1 MGRIG
6 NIINRKGKQ
15 DAKRA
20 SVFTKHAR
28 AITVAAKEGGADPEY
43 NAALK
48 TAIDKAKADNMP
60 NDNIKRAIDK
70 GAGAGGGED
79 YFSNTYEGYG
89 PGGVAVIVET
99 LTDNKN
105 RTAGNIRYY
114 FDKNGGNLG
123 TTGCVGFMFDRKGQ
137 ILIAA
142 ENVSEEQLMD
152 DALEAGADDIITE
165 EDGFEVVTA
174 PEDFNAVR
182 DALVEKGYEFV
193 SADIKLIPQTTTV
206 LDNEGQVKAMEK
218 LIDLLE
224 DDDDVQNVYHNWEIT
239 EQLLEVRNFDVLE
252 FKMLEYNTSD
262 YEIWRNLYWVIGGVF
277 YVIKQWTAYS
287 FLEWVMLPYA
297 QRDI

>member
-239 EQLLEVRNFDVLE
+239 ESLLEVRNFDVLE

-277 YVIKQWTAYS
+277 YVIK
-287 FLEWVMLPYA
+287 
-297 QRDI
+297 

>member
-123 TTGCVGFMFDRKGQ
+123 TTGCVGFMFERKGQ

-206 LDNEGQVKAMEK
+206 LDNEGQVKSMEK

-239 EQLLEVRNFDVLE
+239 E
-252 FKMLEYNTSD
+252 
-262 YEIWRNLYWVIGGVF
+262 
-277 YVIKQWTAYS
+277 
-287 FLEWVMLPYA
+287 
-297 QRDI
+297 

>member
-89 PGGVAVIVET
+89 PGGIAIMIDC

-105 RTAGNIRYY
+105 RTAGFVRSTLT
-114 FDKNGGNLG
+114 KRGGNLG
-123 TTGCVGFMFDRKGQ
+123 TDGSVSYLFERKGVIVLDKSYDEDKLMED
-137 ILIAA
+137 ILELDILDFI
-142 ENVSEEQLMD
+142 SEEDSFVIYTDPSNFIKIKEALEKKGID
-152 DALEAGADDIITE
+152 KFLISEVTFVPNNYISLDEETTEKVTNLIDALT
-165 EDGFEVVTA
+165 
-174 PEDFNAVR
+174 
-182 DALVEKGYEFV
+182 
-193 SADIKLIPQTTTV
+193 
-206 LDNEGQVKAMEK
+206 
-218 LIDLLE
+218 DL
-224 DDDDVQNVYHNWEIT
+224 DDVQAVYHNLEI
-239 EQLLEVRNFDVLE
+239 
-252 FKMLEYNTSD
+252 
-262 YEIWRNLYWVIGGVF
+262 
-277 YVIKQWTAYS
+277 
-287 FLEWVMLPYA
+287 
-297 QRDI
+297 

>member
-1 MGRIG
+1 MGRIH

-15 DAKRA
+15 DAKRS

-28 AITVAAKEGGADPEY
+28 AITVAVKEGGPDPEY
-43 NAALK
+43 NASLK

-60 NDNIKRAIDK
+60 NDNIKRAISK
-70 GAGAGGGED
+70 GEGAGASEE

-105 RTAGNIRYY
+105 RTAGNIRFY

-123 TTGCVGFMFDRKGQ
+123 TTGCVSFMFDNKGQ
-137 ILIAA
+137 ILISD
-142 ENVSEEQLMD
+142 ENGVTEEQLMD
-152 DALEAGADDIITE
+152 DALEAGAEDIIP
-165 EDGFEVVTA
+165 EDGGFEVITT

-182 DALVEKGYEFV
+182 DALQEKGYEFV
-193 SADIKLIPQTTTV
+193 SAGVKLIPQTTTV
-206 LDNEGQVKAMEK
+206 LDNDGQVKAMEK

-239 EQLLEVRNFDVLE
+239 E
-252 FKMLEYNTSD
+252 
-262 YEIWRNLYWVIGGVF
+262 
-277 YVIKQWTAYS
+277 
-287 FLEWVMLPYA
+287 
-297 QRDI
+297 

>member
-105 RTAGNIRYY
+105 RTAGNVRYY

-123 TTGCVGFMFDRKGQ
+123 TSGCVSFMFDNKGQ
-137 ILIAA
+137 ILIEASDDVL
-142 ENVSEEQLMD
+142 EDELMEA
-152 DALEAGADDIITE
+152 ALEAGAEDFITE
-165 EDGFEVVTA
+165 EDGYEVVTA
-174 PEDFNAVR
+174 PEDFAAVR
-182 DALVEKGYEFV
+182 DELQAKGYEFI
-193 SADIKLIPQTTTV
+193 SADVKLIPQTTTE
-206 LDNEGQVKAMEK
+206 LTDETQLKMMNK
-218 LIDLLE
+218 LVDMLE
-224 DDDDVQNVYHNWEIT
+224 DDDDVQNVYHNWEIA
-239 EQLLEVRNFDVLE
+239 E
-252 FKMLEYNTSD
+252 
-262 YEIWRNLYWVIGGVF
+262 
-277 YVIKQWTAYS
+277 
-287 FLEWVMLPYA
+287 
-297 QRDI
+297 

>member
-1 MGRIG
+1 MSRIG

-20 SVFTKHAR
+20 SIFTKHAR
-28 AITVAAKEGGADPEY
+28 AIAVAAKEGGADPEY

-60 NDNIKRAIDK
+60 NDNINRAVAK
-70 GAGAGGGED
+70 GAGAGAGED
-79 YFSNTYEGYG
+79 YFANTYEGYG

-105 RTAGNIRYY
+105 RTAGNVRYY

-137 ILIAA
+137 ILISG
-142 ENVSEEQLMD
+142 EGVSEDQLMD

-165 EDGFEVVTA
+165 EDGFEVVTT
-174 PEDFNAVR
+174 PEDFNMVK
-182 DALVEKGYEFV
+182 DALLEKGYEFV
-193 SADIKLIPQTTTV
+193 SADVKLIPQTTTV
-206 LDNEGQVKAMEK
+206 LTDEAQYKAMEK
-218 LIDLLE
+218 LVDMLE

-239 EQLLEVRNFDVLE
+239 E
-252 FKMLEYNTSD
+252 
-262 YEIWRNLYWVIGGVF
+262 
-277 YVIKQWTAYS
+277 
-287 FLEWVMLPYA
+287 
-297 QRDI
+297 